1 MKKTQSKL
9 PKMLSEEK
17 LILFYLKNGPCQKF
31 EGGLTL
37 LHLAAFMGYPKLVEI
52 LLNAGANLQAKCE
65 GGKTPFDAAD
75 AMAHKHVKRVMRR
88 HIEHKEHGPDHAC
101 CTIC

>member
-1 MKKTQSKL
+1 MKKTQTKL
-9 PKMLSEEK
+9 PKTRLLSEKELVDIYQK
-17 LILFYLKNGPCQKF
+17 HGLCQKF

-37 LHLAAFMGYPKLVEI
+37 LHLAAFMGYSKLVEK

-88 HIEHKEHGPDHAC
+88 HIEHKKPHAC